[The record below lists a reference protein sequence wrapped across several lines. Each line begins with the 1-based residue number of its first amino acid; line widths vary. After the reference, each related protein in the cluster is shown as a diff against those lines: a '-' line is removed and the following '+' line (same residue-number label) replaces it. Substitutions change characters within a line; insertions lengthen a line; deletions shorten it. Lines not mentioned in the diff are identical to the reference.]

1 MNDENGWMIFTSL
14 VREVSY
20 LFECV
25 LRNHE
30 CGGQL
35 VK

>member
-1 MNDENGWMIFTSL
+1 MNNENRWMNFTSL
-14 VREVSY
+14 VREMSY
-20 LFECV
+20 LFERV